1 MFDFEDDD
9 TDRAVITFTY
19 KQYDDEGRT
28 IASVTRTIRNDDVD
42 FLPNIL
48 NAFMLFLNGMTFNY
62 VEDVVAVTNTGN
74 EHSAQDI

>member
-62 VEDVVAVTNTGN
+62 VEDVVAVSSSGK

>member
-19 KQYDDEGRT
+19 KQYDDEGRS

-62 VEDVVAVTNTGN
+62 VEDVVAVSSSGK